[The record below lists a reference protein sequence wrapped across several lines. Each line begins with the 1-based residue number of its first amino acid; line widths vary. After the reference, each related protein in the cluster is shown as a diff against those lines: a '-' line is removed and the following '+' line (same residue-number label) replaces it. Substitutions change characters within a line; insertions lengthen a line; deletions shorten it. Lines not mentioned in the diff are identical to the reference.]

1 MMNVRAF
8 NKPIF
13 LITVASGNIDRS
25 RASLLLK
32 DHRVIGL
39 DRRENFGGQFPVFAA
54 NLSSPASIELALHKA
69 RDTHGARP
77 ASVMQLV
84 AYFDFT
90 NEENPLYD
98 SINVEST
105 RSLLRCL
112 QSFDVEQFIYASTM
126 LVQAPCRPGERIDKT
141 QPIAPSWA
149 HPKSIARA
157 EEVLRRAEGKIP
169 YVNLRL
175 AGVYDTTSKAI
186 YGNWDRCTK

>member
-1 MMNVRAF
+1 MVELARPFNVNNSHMMNARAF

-13 LITVASGNIDRS
+13 LITVASGNIGRS

-69 RDTHGARP
+69 LDTHGARL

-90 NEENPLYD
+90 NEKNPLYD

-105 RSLLRCL
+105 SSLLWCL
-112 QSFDVEQFIYASTM
+112 QSFDVKQFIYASTV
-126 LVQAPCRPGERIDKT
+126 LVRRP
-141 QPIAPSWA
+141 
-149 HPKSIARA
+149 AR
-157 EEVLRRAEGKIP
+157 
-169 YVNLRL
+169 
-175 AGVYDTTSKAI
+175 
-186 YGNWDRCTK
+186 